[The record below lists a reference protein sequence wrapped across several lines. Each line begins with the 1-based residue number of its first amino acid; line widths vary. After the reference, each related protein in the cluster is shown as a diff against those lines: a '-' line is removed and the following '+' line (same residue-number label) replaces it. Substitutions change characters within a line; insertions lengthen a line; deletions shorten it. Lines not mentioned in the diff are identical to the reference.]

1 MEERRRSPRRF
12 VDGQTMA
19 VHSAESVR
27 ILDLSAN
34 GVLLQSHDALD
45 VSSRGMLRLS
55 VAGSPLAA
63 EIEVTRVTRAP
74 SPADG
79 FRIAAQF
86 LEITPKHRQ
95 LIERFISQ

>member
-1 MEERRRSPRRF
+1 
-12 VDGQTMA
+12 MA

-27 ILDLSAN
+27 ILDLSAS
-34 GVLLQSHDALD
+34 GVLLQSRDAVDLR
-45 VSSRGMLRLS
+45 SKAMLRMS
-55 VAGSPLAA
+55 VAGSPFAA
-63 EIEVTRVTRAP
+63 EIEVTRVAEAP
-74 SPADG
+74 LPSEG